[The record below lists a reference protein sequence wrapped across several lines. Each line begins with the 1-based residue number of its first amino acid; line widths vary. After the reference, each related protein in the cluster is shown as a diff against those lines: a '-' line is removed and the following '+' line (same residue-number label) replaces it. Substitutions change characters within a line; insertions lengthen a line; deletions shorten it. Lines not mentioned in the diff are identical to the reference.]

1 MPVGKCG
8 CARSRATLGT
18 GHRMNARDMVVRSA
32 SLALDRVR
40 AFIEIVDQY

>member
-1 MPVGKCG
+1 MGFVLAPVWF
-8 CARSRATLGT
+8 AP
-18 GHRMNARDMVVRSA
+18 VRSA